1 MPEIRFEKTQAFPYG
16 FENIPFRGILFNLPK
31 IGVGLGCE
39 NELVHRCYLA
49 CLAKDPRLTDPF

>member
-1 MPEIRFEKTQAFPYG
+1 LRE
-16 FENIPFRGILFNLPK
+16 ILFNLPK

-39 NELVHRCYLA
+39 DELVHRCYLA